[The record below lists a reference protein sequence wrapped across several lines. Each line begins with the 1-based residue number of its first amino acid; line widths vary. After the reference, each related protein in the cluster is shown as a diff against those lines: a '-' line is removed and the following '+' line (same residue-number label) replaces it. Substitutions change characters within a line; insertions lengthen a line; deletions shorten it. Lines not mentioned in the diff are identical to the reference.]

1 MDRIPLIEPVV
12 GDGELENVEKVLES
26 GWMTEGPFAD
36 RLQDRIAEITGADHA
51 ITVTSCTTGMD
62 LALDAIGVGD
72 GDEVV
77 LPSFTYPATA
87 NVVVRQGADPV
98 LVDVDRHSYNVD
110 PAAIERAITE
120 DTAAIMPVSMFG
132 QPLDAD
138 PITEIAEAH
147 DLHVIEDAAW
157 ALGSSYGDQS
167 AGSQFDASV
176 FSFHPRKILTTGEG
190 GAVTTD
196 DDTLQREMRTIK
208 NFGMSY
214 YEDSEGF
221 VEPDATNYRL
231 SDILAAVGVAQM
243 EKSDEIYGRRQEV
256 AAQYDRLLADVS
268 GVVPP
273 NVDAAA
279 HHTYG
284 SYCIYVEAGDDSTR
298 DELIDRLDDAG
309 IETQVGTYALHL
321 TDAFSDAKRGTELTT
336 SEDLYHNLLTLPIAH
351 RMGSAEV
358 DRVVDTLDETL
369 ADYRD
374 PAAAD

>member
-12 GDGELENVEKVLES
+12 DDEELQNVEEVLES

-36 RLQDRIAEITGADHA
+36 RLQDQIVEMTGADHA

-62 LALDAIGVGD
+62 LALNALGVGE

-110 PAAIERAITE
+110 PDAIERAVTE
-120 DTAAIMPVSMFG
+120 DTIAIMPVSMFG

-138 PITEIAEAH
+138 PINEIAETH
-147 DLHVIEDAAW
+147 DLHVVEDAAW
-157 ALGSSYGDQS
+157 ALGSSYEGQS

-196 DDTLQREMRTIK
+196 DDTLEREMRTIK

-221 VEPDATNYRL
+221 VEADATNYRL

-243 EKSDEIYGRRQEV
+243 EKADRIYGRRQEI
-256 AAQYDRLLADVS
+256 AAQYDQLLADVA

-273 NVDAAA
+273 NVDDAA

-284 SYCIYVEAGDDSTR
+284 SYCVYVDAGDNSTR
-298 DELIDRLDDAG
+298 DELIDRLDNAG

-321 TDAFSDAKRGTELTT
+321 TDAFSEAKRGTELTT

-351 RMGSAEV
+351 GMGSAEV
-358 DRVVDTLDETL
+358 ERVAEVLDETL

-374 PAAAD
+374 PATAD